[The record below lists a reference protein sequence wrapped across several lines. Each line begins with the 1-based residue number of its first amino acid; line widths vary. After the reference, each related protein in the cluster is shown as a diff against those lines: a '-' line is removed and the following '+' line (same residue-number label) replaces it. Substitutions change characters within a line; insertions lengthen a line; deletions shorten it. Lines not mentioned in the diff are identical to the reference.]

1 MFVAGSSLCN
11 STTDAHHAG
20 TSGCCRFNKK
30 KTNGE
35 FVCSE
40 GHGGCYSDEDCK
52 DGLRC
57 GRNNCGPA
65 YKSKDCCMVDDN
77 RCTAESHSWD
87 CCTVDNTCAVGR
99 GDCDSDDECDNGLVC
114 GKNACGSGYRLGM
127 DCCVKPTCT
136 ADVSIICKSQTL
148 SKSQILLNNKYLL

>member
-1 MFVAGSSLCN
+1 MA
-11 STTDAHHAG
+11 
-20 TSGCCRFNKK
+20 
-30 KTNGE
+30 
-35 FVCSE
+35 
-40 GHGGCYSDEDCK
+40 EDCR

-57 GRNNCGPA
+57 GRNNCGPG

-87 CCTVDNTCAVGR
+87 CCTVENTCAEGR

-136 ADVSIICKSQTL
+136 ADVSINRS
-148 SKSQILLNNKYLL
+148 